1 MNPTT
6 TNATTTRSSTNSTN
20 PTTVATAVSATAGA
34 EAAAT
39 RTPTPAATHSPSD
52 RSRLVADVAT
62 AGSIAAPF
70 WPLTSFVAVNPLGG
84 LTDLTYSD
92 AAAVARGWFGA
103 RTHLSLAAYRAEHA
117 RGTVH
122 DDDLDRAI
130 VRHDPALARREPF
143 DLGGRR
149 VDPVEVVRWD
159 LLHGPIDESPPL
171 QTSAVAEALDEITSR
186 WCAAFV
192 DDAHSPWQM
201 PDRERGFYRS
211 WLAVAGGDRRLAAVI
226 GRDARARLR
235 ALPDDPTELLHE
247 VLGARSVADDGR
259 VSALRT
265 WILRTPGWAGFARW
279 CDEWAPADRTGP
291 RLRMIDLAAVRA
303 AMDHLAPEQLD
314 LTGPIV
320 SPDDDR
326 AAGLERRVDA
336 AVAGFDGHDRR
347 DAVAEVLGAVT
358 DDDRAAI
365 WLAAHELNF
374 RDRLLAR
381 LTDTSSSTSAASSTA
396 FASAC
401 AGGSSGRPDAQ
412 LVFCIDVRSEG
423 FRRQLE
429 ALGSYD
435 TYGFAGF
442 FGVPVRWRP
451 LGSPVAQA
459 RCPVLVSPRRE
470 IAEVAVDDDA
480 SYLAGCS
487 AAAGLHDAFHAAKGG
502 IASPFALAESA
513 GWIAGPVAAVRT
525 LAPPIS
531 RRNAAAPAGRRWWR
545 PFGTPPHTA
554 PVVDEMAADE
564 VNVELSTGLS
574 LEERTLFAEA
584 IVTTIGMAEFAP
596 LVVLCGHGS
605 ATTNNPHAS
614 SLDCGACGGAPGGA
628 SARMAAAIL
637 NDGDVRAG
645 LAERGITIPTDTWFV
660 AAEHDTVADVVMIFD
675 RVGMPDATLSL
686 VDALQRDLD
695 LAGERNALERARR
708 LPGRAAR
715 VRDRGRDWA
724 EVRPEWGLAGNAAF
738 VIGPRS
744 ITADHDLSG
753 RCFLHSYDA
762 GRDPDGVAL
771 ETIMTAPLV
780 VAQWISSQ
788 YYFSTVEPDLFG
800 AGDKMLHNP
809 VGGIG
814 VIVGQSGDL
823 AVGLPL
829 QSVLLGEQRAHD
841 PLRLLAVVQAPLER
855 IEDIIVRNQ
864 RPAPAR
870 RGRVDPRRGTL
881 RRQRCMVVPYTERRT
896 WEPWHLAD
904 ASMTEHRTSLSHT
917 DLCDAILDLN
927 GDPMTTW
934 TDLPAMAKIEVV
946 VDGRRRA
953 RRARPVP
960 RRRGHRLHRRLGRV
974 RIRAPWPSP
983 GTVAVQRPRQPVDA
997 DHGRADRTC
1006 RGSHRRHPP
1015 AARRSPRRV
1024 VRQRDTRQST

>member
-1 MNPTT
+1 MNTTT
-6 TNATTTRSSTNSTN
+6 TNSTNSTN
-20 PTTVATAVSATAGA
+20 SATAASAMSATAGA
-34 EAAAT
+34 EPAAT
-39 RTPTPAATHSPSD
+39 RTRAPAPTHSPSE

-62 AGSIAAPF
+62 AGSIAAPY

-84 LTDLTYSD
+84 LTDLPFAE

-103 RTHLSLAAYRAEHA
+103 RTHLPLAAYRAEHA
-117 RGTVH
+117 RGTVN

-130 VRHDPALARREPF
+130 VRHDPALARRAPF
-143 DLGGRR
+143 DLAGIR

-171 QTSAVAEALDEITSR
+171 PTSALAEALDEITSG

-192 DDAHSPWQM
+192 DDAHAPWQM
-201 PDRERGFYRS
+201 PDRDRGFYRS

-226 GRDARARLR
+226 GRDARARLA
-235 ALPDDPTELLHE
+235 ALPDDPMELLHE
-247 VLGARSVADDGR
+247 VLGARGVADDGR
-259 VSALRT
+259 VGALRT

-303 AMDHLAPEQLD
+303 AMDHVAPEQLD
-314 LTGPIV
+314 LTGPDA
-320 SPDDDR
+320 SPDDDP
-326 AAGLERRVDA
+326 AARLERRVDA
-336 AVAGFDGHDRR
+336 AVAAFGGHGQR
-347 DAVAEVLGAVT
+347 DAVAELLGAVT

-365 WLAAHELNF
+365 WLTAHESNF

-381 LTDTSSSTSAASSTA
+381 LTDTSSSTPSVPSTASAAASS
-396 FASAC
+396 AS

-459 RCPVLVSPRRE
+459 RCPVLVSPRHE

-525 LAPPIS
+525 LAPPRS
-531 RRNAAAPAGRRWWR
+531 RRDTTAPAGRRWWK
-545 PFGTPPHTA
+545 PFGTAPDTA
-554 PVVDEMAADE
+554 PVVDESAQA
-564 VNVELSTGLS
+564 ELSVGPSTGLS

-596 LVVLCGHGS
+596 VIVLCGHGS
-605 ATTNNPHAS
+605 VTTNNPHAS

-645 LAERGITIPTDTWFV
+645 LAERGITIPVDTWFV
-660 AAEHDTVADVVMIFD
+660 AAEHDTVADAVRIFD
-675 RVGMPDATLSL
+675 RVGMPDATRPL

-708 LPGRAAR
+708 LPGRTAR

-744 ITADHDLSG
+744 ITADHDLGG

-762 GRDPDGVAL
+762 ERDPDGVAL

-788 YYFSTVEPDLFG
+788 YYFSTVDPEVFG

-814 VIVGQSGDL
+814 VVIGQGGDL

-855 IEDIIVRNQ
+855 IDDIILRNT
-864 RPAPAR
+864 
-870 RGRVDPRRGTL
+870 GL
-881 RRQRCMVVPYTERRT
+881 RRLVEGEWIHVVAREVGNDPWSFRTPDGT
-896 WEPWHLAD
+896 WEPWHLLD
-904 ASMTEHRTSLSHT
+904 ASMTDHRTAL
-917 DLCDAILDLN
+917 A
-927 GDPMTTW
+927 
-934 TDLPAMAKIEVV
+934 
-946 VDGRRRA
+946 
-953 RRARPVP
+953 
-960 RRRGHRLHRRLGRV
+960 
-974 RIRAPWPSP
+974 
-983 GTVAVQRPRQPVDA
+983 
-997 DHGRADRTC
+997 RADLATPL
-1006 RGSHRRHPP
+1006 SI
-1015 AARRSPRRV
+1015 
-1024 VRQRDTRQST
+1024 

>member
-1 MNPTT
+1 VPARAGTE
-6 TNATTTRSSTNSTN
+6 
-20 PTTVATAVSATAGA
+20 PVATRP
-34 EAAAT
+34 
-39 RTPTPAATHSPSD
+39 RTPASTHSPSE
-52 RSRLVADVAT
+52 RSRLVVDVAT

-84 LTDLTYSD
+84 LTDLPFTD

-103 RTHLSLAAYRAEHA
+103 RTHLPLAAYRAEHA
-117 RGTVH
+117 RGTVN

-130 VRHDPALARREPF
+130 VRHVSALAGRGPL
-143 DLGGRR
+143 DLAGSRI
-149 VDPVEVVRWD
+149 DPVEVVRWD
-159 LLHGPIDESPPL
+159 LLHGPIDESAPL
-171 QTSAVAEALDEITSR
+171 PTSAVAEALDEITSG

-201 PDRERGFYRS
+201 PDRDRGFYRS

-226 GRDARARLR
+226 GRDVRARLA

-314 LTGPIV
+314 LTGPV
-320 SPDDDR
+320 AAPDGDR
-326 AAGLERRVDA
+326 AASLERRVDA
-336 AVAGFDGHDRR
+336 AVAAFDGHGQR
-347 DAVAEVLGAVT
+347 DAIAELLGAVT

-365 WLAAHELNF
+365 WLAAHEWNF

-381 LTDTSSSTSAASSTA
+381 LADTSSSTPSVSSM
-396 FASAC
+396 ASASAS

-459 RCPVLVSPRRE
+459 RCPVLVSPRHE

-525 LAPPIS
+525 LAPPRS
-531 RRNAAAPAGRRWWR
+531 RRDTTAPAGRRWWK
-545 PFGTPPHTA
+545 PFSTAPHTT
-554 PVVDEMAADE
+554 PVVDEMAQAE
-564 VNVELSTGLS
+564 RSVERSVGPSTGLS

-605 ATTNNPHAS
+605 VTTNNPHAS

-645 LAERGITIPTDTWFV
+645 LAERGITIPVDTWFV
-660 AAEHDTVADVVMIFD
+660 AAEHDTVADAVRIFD
-675 RVGMPDATLSL
+675 RVGMPDATRPL

-708 LPGRAAR
+708 LPGRTAR

-744 ITADHDLSG
+744 ITADHDLGG

-788 YYFSTVEPDLFG
+788 YYFSTVDPEVFG

-814 VIVGQSGDL
+814 VVIGQGGDL

-829 QSVLLGEQRAHD
+829 QSVLFGEQRAHD
-841 PLRLLAVVQAPLER
+841 PLRLLAVVQAPLGR
-855 IEDIIVRNQ
+855 IDGIILRNSGLRQ
-864 RPAPAR
+864 LVEGEWIHVVAREFGNDPWSFRAPD
-870 RGRVDPRRGTL
+870 G
-881 RRQRCMVVPYTERRT
+881 T

-904 ASMTEHRTSLSHT
+904 ASMTDDRTAL
-917 DLCDAILDLN
+917 ARA
-927 GDPMTTW
+927 
-934 TDLPAMAKIEVV
+934 DLPTPLSI
-946 VDGRRRA
+946 
-953 RRARPVP
+953 
-960 RRRGHRLHRRLGRV
+960 
-974 RIRAPWPSP
+974 
-983 GTVAVQRPRQPVDA
+983 
-997 DHGRADRTC
+997 
-1006 RGSHRRHPP
+1006 
-1015 AARRSPRRV
+1015 
-1024 VRQRDTRQST
+1024 